1 MTNFKK
7 ADHARIMGALHL
19 RKKSLHTERL
29 RFKGIISA
37 PVNHDYIIQS
47 F

>member
-19 RKKSLHTERL
+19 REKLSTLRGYASRASSLL
-29 RFKGIISA
+29 
-37 PVNHDYIIQS
+37 Q
-47 F
+47 